1 MSRPDP
7 DAFAPAA
14 GTPPPR
20 MLAWALTS
28 LALVALAMSMQ
39 ELWPHGVLAVTLYK
53 AHLMALGGWG
63 GYWLDRALFPYDRP
77 HSYLECEPSGDGI
90 GDCPAEDELTTV
102 QVTAA
107 TFGHAMIRRALIVT
121 GCLVCVG
128 LGA

>member
-7 DAFAPAA
+7 KAFGPPADVE
-14 GTPPPR
+14 PPR
-20 MLAWALTS
+20 MFVWALIS
-28 LALVALAMSMQ
+28 VALVALAMYVQ
-39 ELWPHGVLAVTLYK
+39 EVWPHGVLAVTLYK

-77 HSYLECEPSGDGI
+77 HEYLQDVPADEPSDRLA
-90 GDCPAEDELTTV
+90 DDELAGV

-107 TFGHAMIRRALIVT
+107 TFGHAMIRRALIVL